1 MRYAQRLQAIYYIAG
16 KKIRRLIKQKNGQTP
31 RLSMEFCKNSSVAPG
46 VRCGACC
53 LIKGI

>member
-31 RLSMEFCKNSSVAPG
+31 RLSMGFCKNSSVAPG

>member
-1 MRYAQRLQAIYYIAG
+1 MLYVQRLQAIYYIEG
-16 KKIRRLIKQKNGQTP
+16 KKIRRLIKQKGGQAS